1 MKCKPCSI
9 SFPSSVD
16 LIHHVFN
23 DHNFQPT
30 IELDHV
36 ESVDEVLTK
45 YINTTQKK
53 KRNRIPAKPKGK
65 RFLRIKRDLT
75 KMWKSEKKVPIV
87 LKLFDIGP
95 LFFFYR
101 KLLENRR
108 FCRPFLC
115 DFCSLGYFE
124 IELEIFI

>member
-75 KMWKSEKKVPIV
+75 KIWKSEKKVPIV

-95 LFFFYR
+95 LFFFI
-101 KLLENRR
+101 EN
-108 FCRPFLC
+108 FWKIVVFV
-115 DFCSLGYFE
+115 DHFYV
-124 IELEIFI
+124 IFVLSDISK

>member
-75 KMWKSEKKVPIV
+75 KIWKSKKKVPIV
-87 LKLFDIGP
+87 LKLFEIVMPSIYFFGNKHFWKIVVFVDHFYVIFVLSDIS
-95 LFFFYR
+95 
-101 KLLENRR
+101 K
-108 FCRPFLC
+108 
-115 DFCSLGYFE
+115 
-124 IELEIFI
+124 

>member
-87 LKLFDIGP
+87 LKLLDIGP
-95 LFFFYR
+95 LFFFFI
-101 KLLENRR
+101 EN
-108 FCRPFLC
+108 FWKIVVFV
-115 DFCSLGYFE
+115 DHFYV
-124 IELEIFI
+124 IFVLSDISK